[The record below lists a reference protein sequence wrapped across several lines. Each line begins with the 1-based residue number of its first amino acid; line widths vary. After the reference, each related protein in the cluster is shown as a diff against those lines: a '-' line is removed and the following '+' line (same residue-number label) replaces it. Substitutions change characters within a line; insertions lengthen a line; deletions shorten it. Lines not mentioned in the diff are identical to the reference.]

1 MREYDKKGRY
11 TTMVDIKKI
20 ALFAAGTLFG
30 SAGFKL
36 LSSSDA
42 KKVYTQ
48 TTAAVLR
55 MKDSTMETVSKVQ
68 EQAGGSTL
76 VTGVTVARTDF
87 LEAEPEAV
95 TTFLYEHEESALAVT
110 ENLDEASQL
119 VADLG
124 IIEKAPVAKKAI
136 PYCNITCL
144 TGEEMKAALSGYLQV
159 LYDQDPSSVGGNLPG
174 EDFYYIP

>member
-1 MREYDKKGRY
+1 
-11 TTMVDIKKI
+11 
-20 ALFAAGTLFG
+20 
-30 SAGFKL
+30 
-36 LSSSDA
+36 
-42 KKVYTQ
+42 
-48 TTAAVLR
+48 
-55 MKDSTMETVSKVQ
+55 
-68 EQAGGSTL
+68 
-76 VTGVTVARTDF
+76 GVTVARTDF

-95 TTFLYEHEESALAVT
+95 TTFLYEHEDSALAVT